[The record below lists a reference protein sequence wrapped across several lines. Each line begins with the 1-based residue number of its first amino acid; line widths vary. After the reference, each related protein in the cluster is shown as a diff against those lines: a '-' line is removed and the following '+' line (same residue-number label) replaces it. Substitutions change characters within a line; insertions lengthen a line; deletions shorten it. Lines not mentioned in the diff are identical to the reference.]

1 MNLIHLSIF
10 ATMKNLFFLAI
21 AVLLSISVSSQT
33 TVKVMSYN
41 VLNFPT
47 GDIPNRE
54 DTLKSIVNFVEPDLL
69 LLQELKTEAGLND
82 IAAVSFEDFE
92 DTYAASTFIPQVS
105 NPNTSW
111 PLQQGIV
118 YNTRVFGLAE
128 ETVVTSTYR
137 DFNRYKLFFNDIELS
152 TGADTTFL
160 YVYVTHLKSS
170 QGEENEQLRLE
181 MVEDFVE
188 HLATVPSDIMV
199 LLGGDFNVYT
209 SDEPAYQLLLDAN
222 NPIQFLDPIDAPG
235 NWHSSS
241 YPFKQVLT
249 QSTRANQIFNDGA
262 GGGLDDRFDFVLASA
277 NLFDSASPI
286 QYVQDSYEALGNNGD
301 CYNGDILDCMPNDQV
316 PDDIMTALYYMSD
329 HLPVVFDLETPVTVG
344 MSPRAVAQSFEF
356 KATQQENTLG
366 LYVQSHTNDQATV
379 RIYSVTGQLIHTEQL
394 NITTGNSRHS
404 ITLDWLNSGYY
415 IVNVQ
420 MGTNSLSK
428 KLVWR

>member
-1 MNLIHLSIF
+1 
-10 ATMKNLFFLAI
+10 
-21 AVLLSISVSSQT
+21 
-33 TVKVMSYN
+33 MSYN

-47 GDIPNRE
+47 GEIPHRE

-82 IAAVSFEDFE
+82 IAALSFEDFE
-92 DTYAASTFIPQVS
+92 DSYAASTFIPQVS

-128 ETVVTSTYR
+128 EMVVTSTYR
-137 DFNRYKLFFNDIELS
+137 DFNRFKLYFNDVELS

-170 QGEENEQLRLE
+170 QGAENEQFRLE
-181 MVEDFVE
+181 MAEDFVE

-199 LLGGDFNVYT
+199 LLGGDFNLYT

-222 NPIQFLDPIDAPG
+222 NPIQFLDPLDAPG
-235 NWHSSS
+235 NWHSSA

-249 QSTRANQIFNDGA
+249 QCTRQNQIFNDGA
-262 GGGLDDRFDFVLASA
+262 SGGLDDRFDFILAST
-277 NLFDSASPI
+277 NLFDASSPI
-286 QYVQDSYEALGNNGD
+286 QYVEDSYEAFGNNGD
-301 CYNGDILDCMPNDQV
+301 CYNGDILDCIPNNPV
-316 PDDIMTALYYMSD
+316 PDDIITALYYMSD
-329 HLPVVFDLETPVTVG
+329 HLPVVLELETPVTVG
-344 MSPRAVAQSFEF
+344 MSPRALAQSFDF
-356 KATQQENTLG
+356 KTTQEENNLVLYTQSPNNELATI
-366 LYVQSHTNDQATV
+366 Y
-379 RIYSVTGQLIHTEQL
+379 IYSVAGQLVYTEQL
-394 NITTGNSRHS
+394 VVPSGNSRHP
-404 ITLDWLNSGYY
+404 ITLDRLNSGYF

-420 MGTNSLSK
+420 MGTQSLSK